1 MNPTTELPNP
11 SPTSVDERAARPAAA
26 SLVLKLFLLPLAAV
40 SVFTV
45 TALLISRSRHA
56 PNDVTGLVRDLEH
69 VDEDSWR
76 KAYALSQMLR
86 SGGNGIK
93 TDAAVCRELANVLSR
108 QMENP
113 NAGPSQTRLRVFLC
127 RALGEF
133 HLPDGLPALL
143 DAAEPRG
150 DGSGVS
156 GSDERIVR
164 RAAVEAIAVLAAN
177 IGPDIVDADPRTVRL
192 LLAATRAPSDDPA
205 NGTDDLRSSAAFALG
220 VLGGTAAIDRL
231 VELLDD
237 PNPNVRYNA
246 ATALSRHGDARAIP
260 VVLEMLNP
268 QNEDALQDE
277 MTSQAREEKRAAVL
291 RNGLRAGIRLIASN
305 PTVDSSKNLSERI
318 SFLSNATTV
327 SARTRMDAKRA
338 VLELRDLERG
348 HHTRRSQ

>member
-1 MNPTTELPNP
+1 MKPTAELPN
-11 SPTSVDERAARPAAA
+11 SNPTSDHERAARPAAA

-56 PNDVTGLVRDLEH
+56 PDDVTGLVRDLEH

-86 SGGNGIK
+86 SGNGIK

-108 QMENP
+108 QMGNP
-113 NAGPSQTRLRVFLC
+113 DAGPSRTRLRVFLC

-143 DAAEPRG
+143 DAAEARG

-156 GSDERIVR
+156 GPDERIVR

-177 IGPDIVDADPRTVRL
+177 IGPEIVAADPRTVRL

-246 ATALSRHGDARAIP
+246 ATALSRHGDARASP

-268 QNEDALQDE
+268 ENEDALRDE

-305 PTVDSSKNLSERI
+305 PTVDSSKKLSERI

-338 VLELRDLERG
+338 VLELRDLAHG
-348 HHTRRSQ
+348 HHGRRSE